1 MAQNKTHQTWWNSL
15 STEDQIQLRKKH
27 FARQLSDKTIKR
39 LYKFE
44 AAKQ

>member
-1 MAQNKTHQTWWNSL
+1 MAQDKTHQTWWTSL
-15 STEDQIQLRKKH
+15 STEEQERLRKKH

>member
-1 MAQNKTHQTWWNSL
+1 MANDKTHQDWWNSL
-15 STEDQIQLRKKH
+15 TKFEQERLRKKH

-44 AAKQ
+44 AVKN